1 VEFTTNIN
9 VTPAA
14 EHASHCY
21 GIVAKEQQPCGI
33 TQHVCEE
40 SAIQIGLTLNYHT
53 TRGLV
58 PHTPSPYFR
67 DDSLGKSHATL
78 ELKLEQAALR
88 GLTQIKSGLKHRSHL

>member
-1 VEFTTNIN
+1 MLVQITSSLLRFR
-9 VTPAA
+9 
-14 EHASHCY
+14 
-21 GIVAKEQQPCGI
+21 IVATGQQPYGI

-40 SAIQIGLTLNYHT
+40 SAIQIGLALKYHT

-88 GLTQIKSGLKHRSHL
+88 GLTQIKPGLKHRTVL